1 MNKLGLNAPQFPGM
15 QTGKMKSVDEV
26 RDLIKKQRRVKG
38 YNLTVPTGTTS
49 FNLQLSGT
57 ARILLGI
64 ELGSF
69 ITASDSYI
77 RGFQRVTLCSFKVN
91 NEIILESVHP
101 NFITNY
107 GNDAEMMQ
115 LPRPLS
121 GTDEITIEF
130 TNPGA
135 SEVANIAI
143 YYI

>member
-1 MNKLGLNAPQFPGM
+1 MNTKGLNAPQFPGM

-69 ITASDSYI
+69 ITATDSYI

-107 GNDAEMMQ
+107 GNDSEMMQ

-135 SEVANIAI
+135 SEVANVAI

>member
-38 YNLTVPTGTTS
+38 FSFSVPTGTTS
-49 FNLQLSGT
+49 YNIQLSGT
-57 ARILLGI
+57 ARIMLGL
-64 ELGSF
+64 ELGAF
-69 ITASDSYI
+69 AAGTDSYV
-77 RGFQRVTLCSFKVN
+77 RGFQRITQCNFKVN
-91 NEIILESVHP
+91 NEIIIDQLHP
-101 NFITNY
+101 NFVTNY
-107 GNDAEMMQ
+107 GNDSEMLQ

-135 SEVANIAI
+135 VEVASLAI

>member
-15 QTGKMKSVDEV
+15 QTGKMQSVDDV

-69 ITASDSYI
+69 ITATDSYI

-91 NEIILESVHP
+91 NEIILDSVHP

-107 GNDAEMMQ
+107 GNDSEMMQ

>member
-1 MNKLGLNAPQFPGM
+1 MNNLNAPQFMGL
-15 QTGKMKSVDEV
+15 QTGKMKSVEDV
-26 RDLIKKQRRVKG
+26 RDLIKKQRRIKG
-38 YNLTVPTGTTS
+38 YSLTIPTGTTS

-64 ELGSF
+64 ELASF
-69 ITASDSYI
+69 ITATDSYI

-91 NEIILESVHP
+91 NEIIIESTHP
-101 NFITNY
+101 NFLTNY
-107 GNDAEMMQ
+107 GNDNEMMQ

-130 TNPGA
+130 TNPSA
-135 SEVANIAI
+135 TEVASVAI

>member
-15 QTGKMKSVDEV
+15 QTGKMKSVDDV

-38 YNLTVPTGTTS
+38 YNLTIPTGTTS

-91 NEIILESVHP
+91 NEIIVESVHP

-107 GNDAEMMQ
+107 GNDSEMMQ

-135 SEVANIAI
+135 SEIANVAI

>member
-1 MNKLGLNAPQFPGM
+1 MNNLNAPQFMGL
-15 QTGKMKSVDEV
+15 QTGKMKSVEDV
-26 RDLIKKQRRVKG
+26 RDLIKKQRRIKG
-38 YNLTVPTGTTS
+38 YSLTIPTGTTS

-64 ELGSF
+64 ELASF
-69 ITASDSYI
+69 ITATDSYI

-91 NEIILESVHP
+91 NEIIIESTHP
-101 NFITNY
+101 NFLTNY
-107 GNDAEMMQ
+107 GNDNEMMQ

-135 SEVANIAI
+135 TEVASVAI

>member
-1 MNKLGLNAPQFPGM
+1 MNKQGLNAPQFPGM
-15 QTGKMKSVDEV
+15 QTGKMQSVDQV

-69 ITASDSYI
+69 ITNTDSYV
-77 RGFQRVTLCSFKVN
+77 RGFQRITLVSFKVN
-91 NEIILESVHP
+91 NEIILDTLHP
-101 NFITNY
+101 NFVTNY
-107 GNDAEMMQ
+107 GNDSEMMA

-121 GTDEITIEF
+121 GTDDITIEF

-135 SEVANIAI
+135 SEVANVAI

>member
-15 QTGKMKSVDEV
+15 QTGKMQSVDEV

-38 YNLTVPTGTTS
+38 YNITVPTGTTS

-69 ITASDSYI
+69 ITGTDSYI

-91 NEIILESVHP
+91 NEIILDSVHP

-107 GNDAEMMQ
+107 GNDNEMMQ

-121 GTDEITIEF
+121 GTDDITIEF

-135 SEVANIAI
+135 TEVANIAI

>member
-38 YNLTVPTGTTS
+38 FSFSVPTGTTS
-49 FNLQLSGT
+49 YNIQLSGT
-57 ARILLGI
+57 ARIMLGL
-64 ELGSF
+64 ELGAF
-69 ITASDSYI
+69 AAGTDSYV
-77 RGFQRVTLCSFKVN
+77 RGFQRITSCNFKVN
-91 NEIILESVHP
+91 NEIIIDQLHP
-101 NFITNY
+101 NFVTNY
-107 GNDAEMMQ
+107 GNDSEMLQ

-135 SEVANIAI
+135 VEVASLAI

>member
-38 YNLTVPTGTTS
+38 YNLTIPTGTTS

-57 ARILLGI
+57 ARILLGL
-64 ELGSF
+64 ELGAF
-69 ITASDSYI
+69 AAGTDSYV

-91 NEIILESVHP
+91 NEIILDSVHP
-101 NFITNY
+101 NFLTNY
-107 GNDAEMMQ
+107 GNDSEMMQ

-130 TNPGA
+130 TNPA
-135 SEVANIAI
+135 ATEVASLAI